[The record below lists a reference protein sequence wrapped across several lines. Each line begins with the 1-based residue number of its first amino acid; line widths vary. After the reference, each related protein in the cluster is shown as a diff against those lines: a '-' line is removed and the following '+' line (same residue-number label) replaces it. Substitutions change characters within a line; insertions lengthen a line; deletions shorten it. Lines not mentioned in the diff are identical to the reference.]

1 MEKQEGTYQGIT
13 RELLYWYDEQGKRY
27 LTPEETIVVTKQQLE
42 EERQRSQRERQRNQR
57 LEQLLRE
64 KGINIDEDF

>member
-1 MEKQEGTYQGIT
+1 MTSK
-13 RELLYWYDEQGKRY
+13 GKRY
-27 LTPEETIVVTKQQLE
+27 LTPEETIEK
-42 EERQRSQRERQRNQR
+42 ERQRAQR